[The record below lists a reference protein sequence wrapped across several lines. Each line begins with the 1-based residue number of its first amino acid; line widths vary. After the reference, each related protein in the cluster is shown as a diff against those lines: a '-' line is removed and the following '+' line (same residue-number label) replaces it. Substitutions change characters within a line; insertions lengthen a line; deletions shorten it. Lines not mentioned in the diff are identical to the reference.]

1 VHRQNIRSTDLR
13 QAEELYVNDPKR
25 MEKFMEG
32 MNIKSLCL
40 NAKKKKLTDLAHQLV
55 ADQIIAI
62 PTQVFTL
69 LFFHCRCHDW
79 IY

>member
-1 VHRQNIRSTDLR
+1 
-13 QAEELYVNDPKR
+13 

-40 NAKKKKLTDLAHQLV
+40 NAKKKKLIDLAHQLV